1 MRSAPTW
8 HYLLCEQRITVC
20 LASRLRLADCAQCFN
35 VALSR
40 VLSEEE
46 AATLAWLLRETYE
59 PERLTPGSRFDSG
72 AEQTRGEAVVEVPPL
87 SLLSLPCEFTSSLAC
102 MRLFMFHQHV

>member
-1 MRSAPTW
+1 
-8 HYLLCEQRITVC
+8 V
-20 LASRLRLADCAQCFN
+20 QCFN

-40 VLSEEE
+40 VLTADE

-72 AEQTRGEAVVEVPPL
+72 GKRIHGEAVVEVCIL
-87 SLLSLPCEFTSSLAC
+87 AYSLPVSLV
-102 MRLFMFHQHV
+102 L